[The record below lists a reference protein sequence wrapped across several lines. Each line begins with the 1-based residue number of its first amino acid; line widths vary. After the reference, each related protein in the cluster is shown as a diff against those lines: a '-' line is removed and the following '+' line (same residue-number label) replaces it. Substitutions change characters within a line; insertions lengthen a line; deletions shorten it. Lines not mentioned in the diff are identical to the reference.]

1 MMPPALRASKR
12 TLLSNAQV
20 ATAPIAIVGGGPVGL
35 VLALFLDRYGV
46 RSVLFNTDD
55 GSRQHPKGSTQNA
68 RTLEHFR
75 SLGISERVRKLGLP
89 LDHPTDVAY
98 FTRFNAWELCRI
110 RMPSE
115 SDKMRA
121 VAAASVADQ
130 VPEPLLRANQ
140 MYVEAF
146 LLEHART
153 RPNITLRFGW
163 EVDQLEADT
172 EGVTL
177 QATAAAGGMRECWR
191 AQYLVGCDG
200 ARSFVRH
207 TLGAVYRGFDA
218 LQQAYMGGRMI
229 ASHIRAPTLLH
240 QCMGNR
246 RGWQYWSIN
255 PERQMMLGSLNG
267 KDEYLVFS
275 QQSEPSHAPDD
286 SMIANMIFRASG
298 AELPMQILGHRPW
311 TAGVALVSERFGE
324 GRVLLAGDAVH
335 LFTPTGGFGMNTGID
350 DAANLSWKLAAVL
363 QGWGGSN
370 LLSSYEIER
379 KPIAVRNTVAA
390 RELAKRMASIP
401 ISPEM
406 EDASADGEAAR
417 QRAAAHLATFGETFA
432 SIGVQLG
439 VRYDGSPIIA
449 EDGPAPADDFIRY
462 TPSSVPGGRAPHV
475 WLDASRRRGS
485 SLYDRL
491 GTGFTLLRLGGK
503 IADTT
508 TLEDAARVSGIPLK
522 IMDVTDE
529 AARELYDRDLA
540 LIRPD
545 QHIAWRGNSVPDD
558 PRSLWARLT
567 SATTLEKPAPS

>member
-1 MMPPALRASKR
+1 MTQRESRASER
-12 TLLSNAQV
+12 SLRPTSELS
-20 ATAPIAIVGGGPVGL
+20 TIPIAIVGGGPVGL
-35 VLALFLDRYGV
+35 VVALFLDRYGV
-46 RSVLFNTDD
+46 RSILFNTDD

-75 SLGISERVRKLGLP
+75 SLGISERIRKLGLAA
-89 LDHPTDVAY
+89 DHPTDVAY

-121 VAAASVADQ
+121 VAATSVTDQ
-130 VPEPLLRANQ
+130 MPEPLLRANQ

-146 LLEHART
+146 LFEHART

-163 EVDQLEADT
+163 EVDDLEADS
-172 EGVTL
+172 EGVTV
-177 QATAAAGGMRECWR
+177 QAKAVTGGVRESWR

-207 TLGAVYRGFDA
+207 SLGAVYRGFDA
-218 LQQAYMGGRMI
+218 LQQPYMGGRMI

-240 QCMGNR
+240 QCLGDR

-267 KDEYLVFS
+267 TDEYLVFS
-275 QQSEPSHAPDD
+275 QQTEPSHAPDD
-286 SMIANMIFRASG
+286 AMIASMIFRASG
-298 AELPMQILGHRPW
+298 AELPLQVLGHRPW

-363 QGWGGSN
+363 QGWGGPS

-401 ISPEM
+401 ISPAM
-406 EDASADGEAAR
+406 EDAGPDGEAAR
-417 QRAAAHLATFGETFA
+417 QTTGAHLATFGETFG

-439 VRYDGSPIIA
+439 ARYDGSPIIA
-449 EDGPAPADDFIRY
+449 EDGRAPADDFIRY
-462 TPSSVPGGRAPHV
+462 APSSVPGGRAPHV
-475 WLDASRRRGS
+475 WLDEGRGHGS

-491 GTGFTLLRLGGK
+491 GAAFTLLRLGGK
-503 IADTT
+503 AIDTT
-508 TLEDAARVSGIPLK
+508 ALEDAARAAGIPLK
-522 IMDVTDE
+522 ILDVAAE
-529 AARELYDRDLA
+529 AARDLYDRDLA

-545 QHIAWRGNSVPDD
+545 QHVAWRGNAVPND

-567 SATTLEKPAPS
+567 SAST

>member
-1 MMPPALRASKR
+1 MTPQDSRASER
-12 TLLSNAQV
+12 SLRPNSESSTV
-20 ATAPIAIVGGGPVGL
+20 PVAIVGGGPVGL

-55 GSRQHPKGSTQNA
+55 GSRQHPKGSTQNT

-75 SLGISERVRKLGLP
+75 SLGISEQVRKLGLP
-89 LDHPTDVAY
+89 ADHPTDVAY

-121 VAAASVADQ
+121 VAAASVTDQ
-130 VPEPLLRANQ
+130 MPEPLLRANQ

-146 LLEHART
+146 LLEHVRT

-163 EVDQLEADT
+163 EVDDLKADT
-172 EGVTL
+172 EGVAL
-177 QATAAAGGMRECWR
+177 QAKAGASGARERWR

-200 ARSFVRH
+200 ARGFVRRA
-207 TLGAVYRGFDA
+207 LGAVYRGFDA
-218 LQQAYMGGRMI
+218 LQQPYMGGRMI
-229 ASHIRAPTLLH
+229 ASYIRAPTLLH
-240 QCMGNR
+240 QCLDNR

-255 PERQMMLGSLNG
+255 PERQIMLASLNG

-275 QQSEPSHAPDD
+275 QQTEASHAPDD

-298 AELPMQILGHRPW
+298 AEFPMQILGHRPW
-311 TAGVALVSERFGE
+311 TAGVALVSERFGQ

-370 LLSSYEIER
+370 LLSSYEVER
-379 KPIAVRNTVAA
+379 KPIALRNTIAA
-390 RELAKRMASIP
+390 RELAKRIASIP

-406 EDASADGEAAR
+406 EDATADGGAAR
-417 QRAAAHLATFGETFA
+417 HKTGAHLATFGETFA

-439 VRYDGSPIIA
+439 VRYDGSPIVA
-449 EDGPAPADDFIRY
+449 DDGPAPADDFIRY

-475 WLDASRRRGS
+475 WLDGRRGHGS

-491 GTGFTLLRLGGK
+491 GAGFTLLRLGGK
-503 IADTT
+503 TADTT
-508 TLEDAARVSGIPLK
+508 ALEDAARALGIPLK
-522 IMDVTDE
+522 VLDVADE
-529 AARELYDRDLA
+529 AARELYDRHLA

-545 QHIAWRGNSVPDD
+545 QHVAWRGNGVPDD
-558 PRSLWARLT
+558 PRSLWSRLT
-567 SATTLEKPAPS
+567 GAST

>member
-1 MMPPALRASKR
+1 MSWDPEAPARP
-12 TLLSNAQV
+12 V
-20 ATAPIAIVGGGPVGL
+20 AIVGGGPVGL

-46 RSVLFNTDD
+46 RSVVFNSDD

-75 SLGISERVRKLGLP
+75 RLGISAEIRKLGLP
-89 LDHPTDVAY
+89 ADHPTDVAY

-115 SDKMRA
+115 AEKMRG
-121 VAAASVADQ
+121 VAAASATNQ

-140 MYVEAF
+140 MYVETF
-146 LLEHART
+146 LLDHART
-153 RPNITLRFGW
+153 RANIVLRFGW
-163 EVDQLEADT
+163 EVDQLKADT
-172 EGVTL
+172 DGVTL
-177 QATAAAGGMRECWR
+177 QAEKVAAGKRERWR
-191 AQYLVGCDG
+191 ARYVVGCDG
-200 ARSFVRH
+200 ARSFVRR

-218 LQQAYMGGRMI
+218 LQQAYMGGRMV
-229 ASHIRAPTLLH
+229 ASHVRAPTLLRH
-240 QCMGNR
+240 CLGNR

-255 PERQMMLGSLNG
+255 PERQMMLGALNG
-267 KDEYLVFS
+267 EDEYLVFT
-275 QQSEPSHAPDD
+275 QQSEPGHAPGDV
-286 SMIANMIFRASG
+286 MIADMIFRAAG
-298 AELPMQILGHRPW
+298 ASLPLKILGHRPW

-363 QGWGGSN
+363 QGWGGPD

-379 KPIAVRNTVAA
+379 KPIAVRNTIAA

-401 ISPEM
+401 ISPQM
-406 EDASADGEAAR
+406 ENVGADGEAAR
-417 QRAAAHLATFGETFA
+417 QKAGAHLATFGETFA

-439 VRYDGSPIIA
+439 ARYDGSPIVA

-462 TPSSVPGGRAPHV
+462 APSSVPGGRAPHV
-475 WLDASRRRGS
+475 WLDTGRGRGS

-491 GTGFTLLRLGGK
+491 GAAFTLLRLGATR
-503 IADTT
+503 IDTT
-508 TLEDAARVSGIPLK
+508 ALEDAARAAAIPLK
-522 IMDVTDE
+522 VLDIGGE
-529 AARELYDRDLA
+529 AARDLYDRDLA

-545 QHIAWRGNSVPDD
+545 QHVAWRGNAMPDD
-558 PRSLWARLT
+558 PRNLWARLT
-567 SATTLEKPAPS
+567 SAST

>member
-275 QQSEPSHAPDD
+275 QQSEPS
-286 SMIANMIFRASG
+286 SRA
-298 AELPMQILGHRPW
+298 
-311 TAGVALVSERFGE
+311 
-324 GRVLLAGDAVH
+324 
-335 LFTPTGGFGMNTGID
+335 
-350 DAANLSWKLAAVL
+350 
-363 QGWGGSN
+363 
-370 LLSSYEIER
+370 
-379 KPIAVRNTVAA
+379 
-390 RELAKRMASIP
+390 
-401 ISPEM
+401 
-406 EDASADGEAAR
+406 
-417 QRAAAHLATFGETFA
+417 
-432 SIGVQLG
+432 
-439 VRYDGSPIIA
+439 
-449 EDGPAPADDFIRY
+449 
-462 TPSSVPGGRAPHV
+462 
-475 WLDASRRRGS
+475 
-485 SLYDRL
+485 
-491 GTGFTLLRLGGK
+491 
-503 IADTT
+503 
-508 TLEDAARVSGIPLK
+508 
-522 IMDVTDE
+522 
-529 AARELYDRDLA
+529 
-540 LIRPD
+540 
-545 QHIAWRGNSVPDD
+545 
-558 PRSLWARLT
+558 
-567 SATTLEKPAPS
+567 

>member
-1 MMPPALRASKR
+1 MTSFLPSSK
-12 TLLSNAQV
+12 S
-20 ATAPIAIVGGGPVGL
+20 ATVPVAIVGGGPVGL

-55 GSRQHPKGSTQNA
+55 GSRRHPKGSTQNA

-75 SLGISERVRKLGLP
+75 SLGISKRIRKLGLP
-89 LDHPTDVAY
+89 ADHPTDVAY

-110 RMPSE
+110 RMASE
-115 SDKMRA
+115 SEKMRC
-121 VAAASVADQ
+121 VAEASVTDQ

-146 LLEHART
+146 LLEHVRT

-163 EVDQLEADT
+163 EVDDLAADAK
-172 EGVTL
+172 GVTL
-177 QATAAAGGMRECWR
+177 QAKAVAGGIRESWR

-207 TLGAVYRGFDA
+207 ALGAVYRGFDA
-218 LQQAYMGGRMI
+218 LQQPYMGGRMI
-229 ASHIRAPTLLH
+229 ASYVRAPTLLH
-240 QCMGNR
+240 QCLGDR

-255 PERQMMLGSLNG
+255 AERQVMLASLNG

-275 QQSEPSHAPDD
+275 QQTEASQAPDD
-286 SMIANMIFRASG
+286 SMIANMIIRASG
-298 AELPMQILGHRPW
+298 AELPLQILGHRPW

-363 QGWGGSN
+363 QEWGGLN
-370 LLSSYEIER
+370 LLSSYEIGR
-379 KPIAVRNTVAA
+379 KPTAVRNTVAA

-401 ISPEM
+401 VSPEM
-406 EDASADGEAAR
+406 EDATADGEVSR
-417 QRAAAHLATFGETFA
+417 QKAGAHLGTFGETFA

-462 TPSSVPGGRAPHV
+462 EPSSVPGGRAPHV
-475 WLDASRRRGS
+475 WLDASRDYGS

-491 GTGFTLLRLGGK
+491 GPGFTLLRLGGK
-503 IADTT
+503 TANTT
-508 TLEDAARVSGIPLK
+508 ALEDAARAFGIPLTV
-522 IMDVTDE
+522 MDIPDE
-529 AARELYDRDLA
+529 ATRELYDRDLA

-545 QHIAWRGNSVPDD
+545 QHIAWRGNNVPGD
-558 PRSLWARLT
+558 PHVLWARL
-567 SATTLEKPAPS
+567 SGRALER